1 MGNSRA
7 HMRNRMS
14 SQTNYDLLIIGGGIT
29 GCGVAY
35 EAAARGAR
43 VLLLE
48 RNDFAFGT
56 SSRSTKLIHGGIRY
70 LKHADFRLVR
80 EGVHERQNLI
90 DAAPHLVHPVQ
101 FVYPVHQGDPDP
113 LFMLG
118 MGLILYDLF
127 AGKRNLLKH
136 RVYRGR
142 NLLSQE
148 PLIREDGLTGGA
160 LYADCLTD
168 DARLTVEVAKAA
180 ARRGATLV
188 NYVEVT
194 RFIYDDDGA
203 GARKAAGVEAYDRL
217 TGQTHTFR
225 AGAILNATGPWV
237 DRVRALDEPDCRP
250 ILRPTKGSH
259 LTVPHD
265 RLPVRHPVVIHG
277 ADKRMMFA
285 VPRDGF
291 TYLGT
296 TDTDYKG
303 DPATVLCDR
312 ADVAYILDAANRIF
326 PSARL
331 TEADVVSTW
340 AGLRPL
346 AATSE
351 TAGPSQV
358 SRDYKLYVSGSGV
371 VSVAGGK
378 LTAFQ
383 AMAKAIAQR
392 MLPALARGEVAL
404 ELAGAVPAP
413 TAAEAAAMGREY
425 GLGGEQVLELWS
437 RHGAQTADVLR
448 YARADLGQGR
458 VRMLAAEAAYAVE
471 QEFATN
477 LADVLHRRTAQML
490 FSRDNGVEAVEAVAS
505 VMGTLLGWSSEERA
519 AQVEAYHHE
528 VGLMNSWRIILV

>member
-7 HMRNRMS
+7 VMQRQMS
-14 SQTNYDLLIIGGGIT
+14 NQTQYDLLIIGGGIT

-80 EGVHERQNLI
+80 EGVRERQNLI

-101 FVYPVHQGDPDP
+101 FVYPVHAGDPDP
-113 LFMLG
+113 LFLLRC
-118 MGLILYDLF
+118 GLILYDLF
-127 AGKRNLLKH
+127 AGKRNLLRHK
-136 RVYRGR
+136 VYRGR

-148 PLIREDGLTGGA
+148 PLLREEGLTGGA

-188 NYVEVT
+188 NYAEVT
-194 RFIYDDDGA
+194 RFLYEDEG
-203 GARKAAGVEAYDRL
+203 GVRKAVGVEAVDRL

-225 AGAILNATGPWV
+225 AGAILNATGPWA
-237 DRVRALDEPDCRP
+237 DRVRALDEPDSRP
-250 ILRPTKGSH
+250 VLRPTKGSH
-259 LTVPHD
+259 LTVPHE
-265 RLPVRHPVVIHG
+265 RLPIRHPVVIHG
-277 ADKRMMFA
+277 ADRRMMFA

-303 DPATVLCDR
+303 DPATVRCDR
-312 ADVAYILDAANRIF
+312 ADVTYILDAANRIF
-326 PSARL
+326 PTARL

-351 TAGPSQV
+351 SAGPSQV
-358 SRDYKLYVSGSGV
+358 SRDYKLSVSRSGV

-392 MLPALARGEVAL
+392 LLPALAGGEVEL

-413 TAAEAAAMGREY
+413 SAPEAAAMGREY
-425 GLGGEQVLELWS
+425 GLSGAQVLELWS

-448 YARADLGQGR
+448 YARADLGEGR

-471 QEFATN
+471 QEFATC

-490 FSRDNGVEAVEAVAS
+490 FSRDNGVEAAEAVAAA
-505 VMGTLLGWSSEERA
+505 MGPLLGWSDEERA
-519 AQVEAYHHE
+519 AQVSAYRNE
-528 VGLMNSWRIILV
+528 VGLMHAWRLS

>member
-7 HMRNRMS
+7 TMQSQMRN
-14 SQTNYDLLIIGGGIT
+14 QTNYDLLIIGGGIT

-48 RNDFAFGT
+48 QNDFAFGT

-70 LKHADFRLVR
+70 LKNADFRLVR

-113 LFMLG
+113 LFMLR

-127 AGKRNLLKH
+127 AGRRNLLKH
-136 RVYRGR
+136 KVYRGR

-148 PLIREDGLTGGA
+148 PLLREEGLTGGA

-188 NYVEVT
+188 NYAQVT
-194 RFIYDDDGA
+194 RFIYDEDA
-203 GARKAAGVEAYDRL
+203 TGARKVAGVEALDRL
-217 TGQTHTFR
+217 TGQTHSFR
-225 AGAILNATGPWV
+225 AGAILNATGPWA
-237 DRVRALDEPDCRP
+237 DRIRALDEPDCRP
-250 ILRPTKGSH
+250 ILRPTKGAH

-265 RLPVRHPVVIHG
+265 RLPIRRPVVIHG

-326 PSARL
+326 PGARL

-383 AMAKAIAQR
+383 AMAKSIAQR
-392 MLPALARGEVAL
+392 MLPALSRGDVAL
-404 ELAGAVPAP
+404 ELAGALPAP

-425 GLGGEQVLELWS
+425 GLSGEHLLELWS

-448 YARADLGQGR
+448 YARADLGEGR

-471 QEFATN
+471 EEFATN

-490 FSRDNGVEAVEAVAS
+490 FSRDNGASAVEAVAS
-505 VMGTLLGWSSEERA
+505 AMGALLGWSSAERD

-528 VGLMNSWRIILV
+528 VGLMNSWRVRG

>member
-7 HMRNRMS
+7 TMQSQMRN
-14 SQTNYDLLIIGGGIT
+14 QTNYDLLIIGGGIT

-48 RNDFAFGT
+48 QNDFAFGT

-70 LKHADFRLVR
+70 LKKANFRLVR

-113 LFMLG
+113 LFMLR

-127 AGKRNLLKH
+127 AGRRNLLKH
-136 RVYRGR
+136 KVYRGR

-148 PLIREDGLTGGA
+148 PLLREEGLTGGA

-188 NYVEVT
+188 NYAQVT
-194 RFIYDDDGA
+194 RFIYDEDA
-203 GARKAAGVEAYDRL
+203 TGARKVAGVEALDRL
-217 TGQTHTFR
+217 TGQTHGFR
-225 AGAILNATGPWV
+225 AGAILNATGPWA
-237 DRVRALDEPDCRP
+237 DRIRALDEPDCRP
-250 ILRPTKGSH
+250 ILRPTKGAH

-265 RLPVRHPVVIHG
+265 RLPIRRPVVIHG

-326 PSARL
+326 PGARL

-383 AMAKAIAQR
+383 AMAKSIAQR
-392 MLPALARGEVAL
+392 MLPALSRGDVAL
-404 ELAGAVPAP
+404 ELAGALPAP
-413 TAAEAAAMGREY
+413 TAAEAAAMGREC
-425 GLGGEQVLELWS
+425 GLSGEHLLELWS
-437 RHGAQTADVLR
+437 RHGGQTADVLR
-448 YARADLGQGR
+448 FARADLGEGR

-471 QEFATN
+471 EEFATN

-490 FSRDNGVEAVEAVAS
+490 FSRDSGASAVEAVAS
-505 VMGTLLGWSSEERA
+505 AMGALLGWSSAERD

-528 VGLMNSWRIILV
+528 VGLMNSWRMRG